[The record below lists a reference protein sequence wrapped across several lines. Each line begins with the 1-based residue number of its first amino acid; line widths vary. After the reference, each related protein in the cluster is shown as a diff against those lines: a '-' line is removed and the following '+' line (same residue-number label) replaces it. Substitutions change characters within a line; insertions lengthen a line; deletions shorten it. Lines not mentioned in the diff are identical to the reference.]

1 VTPHPGVEER
11 NRRSLGPRVV
21 LRVAAPRRRLPAHL
35 VITDSA
41 DGRLHA
47 ARRRTPFR
55 PEWDVESGAF
65 APHEKPTTHS
75 SIRADIVLAIV
86 SAVLFFIA
94 FLINAANLTT
104 NDTFSSTNVMLLGL
118 AVLALHV
125 AGVGSGWAV
134 RGRRR

>member
-1 VTPHPGVEER
+1 M
-11 NRRSLGPRVV
+11 
-21 LRVAAPRRRLPAHL
+21 
-35 VITDSA
+35 
-41 DGRLHA
+41 
-47 ARRRTPFR
+47 
-55 PEWDVESGAF
+55 
-65 APHEKPTTHS
+65 
-75 SIRADIVLAIV
+75 LAIV

-94 FLINAANLTT
+94 FLINAADLTT